1 MEYSTTTRRDV
12 ATTKN
17 RGNPLLAEACA
28 MVVVLR
34 NSIYGIVSTFHD
46 KMLMSIKAG
55 FLEKDWVPKSN
66 LFFGTY
72 EMFVHKMCHFL
83 DFQASQ

>member
-12 ATTKN
+12 ATTKKQDI
-17 RGNPLLAEACA
+17 PLLAKACA
-28 MVVVLR
+28 MVDVLR

-46 KMLMSIKAG
+46 KMLMSTKAG

-66 LFFGTY
+66 PFFGTY
-72 EMFVHKMCHFL
+72 ELFVQKLHRFL
-83 DFQASQ
+83 DLQAS

>member
-12 ATTKN
+12 ATTKK
-17 RGNPLLAEACA
+17 RGSPLLAKACA

-46 KMLMSIKAG
+46 KMLMSTKAG
-55 FLEKDWVPKSN
+55 FLQKDWVSKSN
-66 LFFGTY
+66 PFFETY
-72 EMFVHKMCHFL
+72 ELLVHKLRHFL
-83 DFQASQ
+83 DFQAS

>member
-1 MEYSTTTRRDV
+1 
-12 ATTKN
+12 
-17 RGNPLLAEACA
+17 
-28 MVVVLR
+28 
-34 NSIYGIVSTFHD
+34 VSTFHD

-83 DFQASQ
+83 DFQAS